1 MIRFTLAIYKS
12 LVFLW
17 TNNILV
23 YSLNYRKLKD
33 ILGNSEISVLKS
45 CKLRDN
51 CISAT
56 TLLFKLFESI
66 VSVSYSIVRVT
77 EHFVV
82 PNNQLDCSTA
92 FRDLTA
98 KQRLHAH

>member
-1 MIRFTLAIYKS
+1 M
-12 LVFLW
+12 
-17 TNNILV
+17 
-23 YSLNYRKLKD
+23 
-33 ILGNSEISVLKS
+33 GNCEISVLKS

-56 TLLFKLFESI
+56 TLLFKRIEHI
-66 VSVSYSIVRVT
+66 VPFVEAVCDT
-77 EHFVV
+77 ERFVV
-82 PNNQLDCSTA
+82 PNNQLDCNTA